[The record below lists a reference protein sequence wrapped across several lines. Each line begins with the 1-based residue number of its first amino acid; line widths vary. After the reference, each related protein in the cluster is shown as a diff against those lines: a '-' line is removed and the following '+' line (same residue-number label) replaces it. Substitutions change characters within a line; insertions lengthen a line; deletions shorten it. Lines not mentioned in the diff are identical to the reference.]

1 MVNIINHNIHNNMNK
16 NRIKQLI
23 KLSQESGTGKSL
35 VDYLNHVTFAT
46 LELHDVNGV
55 ETFFGDAE
63 YIGTNSLERGE
74 FLVDTSKGQFKVS
87 TALTSQFSELTK
99 GDKVELSLVTIPPRE
114 QGQAPLVSVKKVFVD

>member
-1 MVNIINHNIHNNMNK
+1 MNK
-16 NRIKQLI
+16 NRVKQLI
-23 KLSQESGTGKSL
+23 KLSQSSASGKSL
-35 VDYLNHVTFAT
+35 VDYLNHVTFST

-99 GDKVELSLVTIPPRE
+99 GDKVEVSLVTVPPRV
-114 QGQAPLVSVKKVFVD
+114 QGQVPLVSVKKVFVD